1 MDGVNTVEDISDIVC
16 EESSRK
22 LSPVQSAA
30 DINMRDQ

>member
-1 MDGVNTVEDISDIVC
+1 MDGVNTVEDISDI
-16 EESSRK
+16 ENSRK